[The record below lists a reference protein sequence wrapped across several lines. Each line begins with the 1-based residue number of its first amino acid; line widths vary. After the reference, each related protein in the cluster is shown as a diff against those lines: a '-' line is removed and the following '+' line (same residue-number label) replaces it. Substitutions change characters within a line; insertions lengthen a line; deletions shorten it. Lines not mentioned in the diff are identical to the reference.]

1 MSYDTIKSG
10 NARRARSWAG
20 QGAAHYCAV
29 PECGEMIPRRLL
41 MCSAHWARVPLPLQR
56 AVYATW
62 RKGFSAAYLAAR
74 KAAIQSVEGG
84 QS

>member
-10 NARRARSWAG
+10 NDRRARAWAG
-20 QGAAHYCAV
+20 QWSKHSCAV
-29 PECGEMIPRRLL
+29 PGCGEKIPRRLL
-41 MCSAHWARVPLPLQR
+41 MCAAHWARVPLPLQR

-62 RKGFSAAYLAAR
+62 RKGFSASYLAAR
-74 KAAIQSVEGG
+74 TAAIKSVEGA